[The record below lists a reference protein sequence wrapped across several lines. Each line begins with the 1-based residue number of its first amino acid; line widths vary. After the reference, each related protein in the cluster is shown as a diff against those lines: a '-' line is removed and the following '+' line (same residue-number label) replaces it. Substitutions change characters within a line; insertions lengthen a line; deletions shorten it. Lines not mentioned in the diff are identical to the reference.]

1 MAASTAW
8 LTRAGCHCPFCP
20 GCLHGMLHRRVVF
33 QPGWAI
39 MGERCFVNLLAR
51 APLGRCRPVE
61 PSRALWCAAP
71 HTKETPPSLP
81 GLLHALQASVMLLLL
96 DSVLLWFVDVGRRD
110 QRPRTTFFHGPVWGV
125 GPTPNIPPPSSRV
138 PLFGSPAR
146 LFLPTKLDPP
156 MPPTCVTFPVEPA
169 MTPPPQRGLSPRLS
183 LVLGQTAAVALHLSG
198 SERGIRLDT

>member
-39 MGERCFVNLLAR
+39 MGKRCFVNLLAW

-61 PSRALWCAAP
+61 PSIALWCAAP

-81 GLLHALQASVMLLLL
+81 GLLHALQASVTLLLL
-96 DSVLLWFVDVGRRD
+96 DSVLLWFVDMGRRD
-110 QRPRTTFFHGPVWGV
+110 QRPQTT
-125 GPTPNIPPPSSRV
+125 
-138 PLFGSPAR
+138 LC
-146 LFLPTKLDPP
+146 LL
-156 MPPTCVTFPVEPA
+156 
-169 MTPPPQRGLSPRLS
+169 PRLS
-183 LVLGQTAAVALHLSG
+183 LGRGAHPKHPTPVFSGPSIWQPRQAVSAHQAGSSYASYLCHLPCGACHDPPSG
-198 SERGIRLDT
+198 ACHPAFHWFWDRWRQWLYI